1 MSQSRLSRKPLQEAG
16 FQVTTISTQCTI
28 TFCLVHFVA
37 SGLEKGEVVA
47 NRLLRRV
54 KPSTII
60 SIVRKLLP

>member
-1 MSQSRLSRKPLQEAG
+1 MSRKNVLNAG